1 MKISFYR
8 KSIIGFLFAIF
19 ASCATARYDE
29 PTVILKIDDS
39 TYQIRY
45 VGWNDSSVKLKKYVT
60 VKAAEITLREKYTYF
75 ELFNEKSR
83 STMTQNF
90 GSIDMYEAH
99 AKMYK
104 QKPANLPGIYNAVE
118 VMKNLGTQISEKD
131 LDKKIVPMKEIEDKE
146 EKKKTEPL

>member
-1 MKISFYR
+1 MKKY
-8 KSIIGFLFAIF
+8 IILLFFILV
-19 ASCATARYDE
+19 SCATARYDD
-29 PTVILKIDDS
+29 PAIILKIDDS

-45 VGWNDSSVKLKKYVT
+45 VGLNDSSLKLKKYVT

-83 STMTQNF
+83 TTMTQNF

-99 AKMYK
+99 SKMYK

-118 VMKNLGTQISEKD
+118 VMKNLGTKISEKD
-131 LDKKIVPMKEIEDKE
+131 LDKKIESLSETEDKKE
-146 EKKKTEPL
+146 NKKNDPI

>member
-1 MKISFYR
+1 MNSYKKLIIALLSF
-8 KSIIGFLFAIF
+8 ILA
-19 ASCATARYDE
+19 ACATARYDD
-29 PTVILKIDDS
+29 PAVILKIDES

-45 VGWNDSSVKLKKYVT
+45 VGMNDSSIKLKKYVT

-104 QKPANLPGIYNAVE
+104 QKPANLPGIFNAVE

-131 LDKKIVPMKEIEDKE
+131 LDKKILPMKEIEDKNDKE
-146 EKKKTEPL
+146 KTEPL

>member
-1 MKISFYR
+1 MRYL
-8 KSIIGFLFAIF
+8 IIIL
-19 ASCATARYDE
+19 ASLVLVGCATARYDD
-29 PTVILKIDDS
+29 PAVILKIDDS

-45 VGWNDSSVKLKKYVT
+45 VGMNDSSIKLKKYVT

-104 QKPANLPGIYNAVE
+104 QKPANLPGIFNAVE

-131 LDKKIVPMKEIEDKE
+131 LDKKILPMKEIEDKNDKE
-146 EKKKTEPL
+146 KTEPL